1 MNLEDNFFILNNHI
15 VYKDAKLTL
24 QEILTSKEMNEVFN
38 SLLEF
43 HISENL
49 QNLSLKK
56 ILNYSNNKNNIS
68 VSSPYSSEKFIEK
81 KIEVNTTDFN
91 HSIISKIRNS
101 FSHNSKD
108 EAYYSSL
115 DLDILIKKALN
126 YNNEQ
131 SLKIGIKNTLYKNF
145 YDEEISF
152 QYYDFQNKENNFEK
166 TIEIRKDY
174 LGNINFISLD
184 FCKMNDQSEVE
195 GLEYALSRNP
205 QFKDFPQEMV
215 KKIFLYNGLDKESID
230 IINLTYDICNIDNYK
245 VDCDKNIIDLLKE
258 QSEKAHKKNEPFKL
272 R

>member
-1 MNLEDNFFILNNHI
+1 MNLADNFFILNNHI
-15 VYKDAKLTL
+15 VCKDAKLTL

-56 ILNYSNNKNNIS
+56 ILNFSSDKNNIS
-68 VSSPYSSEKFIEK
+68 VSSPYSNEKFIEK

-91 HSIISKIRNS
+91 YSIISKIRNS
-101 FSHNSKD
+101 FSHDSKD

-115 DLDILIKKALN
+115 DFDILVKNALN
-126 YNNEQ
+126 YNNEKA
-131 SLKIGIKNTLYKNF
+131 LKIGIKNTLYKNF

-152 QYYDFQNKENNFEK
+152 QYYDYQNKKNNFEK

-174 LGNINFISLD
+174 IGNVNFISLD
-184 FCKMNDQSEVE
+184 FCKINSQSEVE
-195 GLEYALSRNP
+195 GLDYALSRNP
-205 QFKDFPQEMV
+205 QLKDFPQEMV

-230 IINLTYDICNIDNYK
+230 ILNLTYDIYNIDNYK
-245 VDCDKNIIDLLKE
+245 VDCNKNIIDLLKE
-258 QSEKAHKKNEPFKL
+258 QSGKAHKKNEQFKL